1 MFRHAKAATALILA
15 VNDATESV
23 SLGSG
28 FFVNHTG
35 LLITNA
41 HIIEESQRLYLYV
54 QNRDVY
60 TAPEV
65 VAVDPDLDLAAL
77 RIQRRGVD
85 AIALSAE
92 VPREGAEVLAV
103 GYPRIQ
109 DILQMGFAL
118 HATVST
124 GTVSGVAEGRSRT
137 KGRQAP
143 FIQTTGVLNFGN
155 SGGPLVRTDS
165 GEVIGMLVQT
175 VPYLERARDPSGAP
189 IGSVRMKSGIGY
201 SIPVSVIR
209 RWLAS
214 KNLVPEPSSRPKE
227 WHDDEPDADR
237 SFATG
242 HLLHTIAGVLH
253 EDSDILT
260 LALRHYE
267 AAATLSPDA
276 PWIMR
281 NLGLAHASLDRWE
294 QALEAY
300 QKALQLTP
308 EDPMLLTDVGLAW
321 QRMGRYEQA
330 ADCYRAALRVNPRF
344 WEAHNNLGT
353 VLLEA
358 GREDEAIREFRLALD
373 SKPTPATAAHN
384 LRLALEAKG
393 LRQDA
398 VQVGESFLGA
408 ARSVPGAEGLRSKM
422 QEKLAQL
429 KVAPAG
435 VPSAVAVSDPAK

>member
-15 VNDATESV
+15 VSDATESV

-28 FFVNHTG
+28 FFVNANG

-41 HIIEESQRLYLYV
+41 HIIEESKRLYLYV
-54 QNRDVY
+54 RDRDVY

-77 RIQRRGVD
+77 RIQQTGVD
-85 AIALSAE
+85 AVALSADL
-92 VPREGAEVLAV
+92 PYEGTEVLAV

-118 HATVST
+118 HATIST

-175 VPYLERARDPSGAP
+175 VPYLERARDRSGAP
-189 IGSVRMKSGIGY
+189 IATVRMKSGIGY
-201 SIPVSVIR
+201 SIPAPVIR

-214 KNLVPEPSSRPKE
+214 KGLVSQPSSGPNE
-227 WHDDEPDADR
+227 WRDDEPDADR

-242 HLLHTIAGVLH
+242 HLLHTIAMVLH
-253 EDSDILT
+253 EDSDVIN

-267 AAATLSPDA
+267 AATALSPDA
-276 PWIMR
+276 PWIIR
-281 NLGLAHASLDRWE
+281 NLGLAHASLGRWE

-300 QKALQLTP
+300 KRALELTP
-308 EDPMLLTDVGLAW
+308 DDPELLTDAGLAS
-321 QRMGRYEQA
+321 QRIGRQEQA
-330 ADCYRAALRVNPRF
+330 AESYRAAIRINPRF
-344 WEAHNNLGT
+344 WQAHNNLGAM
-353 VLLEA
+353 LLEM
-358 GREDEAIREFRLALD
+358 GRVDDAIREFRLALD
-373 SKPTPATAAHN
+373 SKPAPATAAYN
-384 LRLALEAKG
+384 LGLALEAKG
-393 LRQDA
+393 LLPEA
-398 VQVGESFLGA
+398 VQVWEAFLGT
-408 ARSVPGAEGLRSKM
+408 ARSMPDTDGLVAKM
-422 QEKLAQL
+422 QEKLAHL
-429 KVAPAG
+429 KGITAG
-435 VPSAVAVSDPAK
+435 APSAVAVSDPAK